1 MVNLIT
7 LIIGILI
14 LSSVCQSLW
23 GALSF
28 VNAPYKN
35 VFIIIIIIIIIIIFY
50 YYYYYILLLLLFY
63 FIFFKQLKETFE
75 F

>member
-35 VFIIIIIIIIIIIFY
+35 VFIIIITTIIIIIIIIINY
-50 YYYYYILLLLLFY
+50 YYHYY
-63 FIFFKQLKETFE
+63 
-75 F
+75 

>member
-50 YYYYYILLLLLFY
+50 YYYYFILFFSNSWKKLLNFRGWQ
-63 FIFFKQLKETFE
+63 FF
-75 F
+75 